1 MNSYQL
7 ESKMKRRQVLQ
18 SLGAA
23 SLATLIGANTSLAAS
38 QEELDKKWEYK
49 SPSPYITAITANNS
63 HIYFGEGGRVTAIS
77 RNSGDQQWST
87 PVNGGHVF
95 NVPAIGSTV
104 YGTSF
109 QEVVALDK
117 RTGTKEWGNQVAT
130 GATSQPVKA
139 RGNIVVAHDQDF
151 RSPGTCG
158 MKAFDPD
165 GEALW
170 EISLSGGKI
179 TKPLARN
186 GSLFVGTSSGDVY
199 RINASTG
206 DEVWQTN
213 LDTPVT
219 LEPAVLQGSIHVV
232 DETGTY
238 YALAKQDG
246 GIETELPIV
255 RPHADSRVTLG
266 KQSIVIP
273 GTSGVSGISP
283 GLNTKWSYST
293 EAPVVST
300 VIKNNIV
307 YCGDMSGRIHEVQL
321 GTGEGSEITDFS
333 AIRRNCSD
341 QVFQGV
347 TGHPLVAGNTM
358 VVPRSGG
365 IITAFTFNN

>member
-1 MNSYQL
+1 M
-7 ESKMKRRQVLQ
+7 ERRQVLQ
-18 SLGAA
+18 SIGAA
-23 SLATLIGANTSLAAS
+23 SLATLIGVNISLATS

-49 SPSPYITAITANNS
+49 SSSPYITAITANDS
-63 HIYFGEGGRVTAIS
+63 HIYFGEGGQVTSIS

-87 PVNGGHVF
+87 PVNGGRVF
-95 NVPAIGSTV
+95 NVPTIGSTV

-109 QEVVALDK
+109 QKVVALDK
-117 RTGTKEWGNQVAT
+117 RKGAKEWSSQVAT

-139 RGNIVVAHDQDF
+139 RGNIVVSHDQDF
-151 RSPGTCG
+151 RGPGTCG
-158 MKAFDPD
+158 MKAFHPD

-179 TKPLARN
+179 TEPLARN

-213 LDTPVT
+213 LNTPIT
-219 LEPAVLQGSIHVV
+219 LEPAYLRGGIHVV

-238 YALAKQDG
+238 YALDKQG
-246 GIETELPIV
+246 GEIETELPIT
-255 RPHADSRVTLG
+255 RPHADSRIVLG
-266 KQSIVIP
+266 KQSIIIP
-273 GTSGVSGISP
+273 GTSGVSGINPES
-283 GLNTKWSYST
+283 NAKWSYST
-293 EAPVVST
+293 EASVVST
-300 VIKNNIV
+300 TVKNNTL
-307 YCGDMSGRIHEVQL
+307 YFGDVSGGIHQVRLE
-321 GTGEGSEITDFS
+321 TGEGSEITDFS

-341 QVFQGV
+341 EVFEGV

-365 IITAFTFNN
+365 IITAFTLNN